1 MSKGTGVIYGKQI
14 VKNTIVKKLNGS
26 SESDQFLISDTDN
39 NVVLDINSIGSTHSF
54 DLRWTGT
61 LPVNRGGLN
70 NTELNGNEILIAE
83 SDGNSVI
90 SSGYVLNDNGVS
102 QTDIWSAD
110 KIIAYQNNFRVTK
123 VEFTIGDGIQ
133 TDFLLDHNLGTKFVI
148 IQIFDQENGEE
159 VDAYIKRVDN
169 NNALISFNKPP
180 LTDEYCVV
188 II

>member
-1 MSKGTGVIYGKQI
+1 MAKGTGIIYGKQI
-14 VKNTIVKKLNGS
+14 VKNTLVKKINGS
-26 SESDQFLISDTDN
+26 SDSNQFLISDTDN
-39 NVVLDINSIGSTHSF
+39 NVVLDINSLGSTHSF

-61 LPVNRGGLN
+61 LPVSKGGLN
-70 NTELNGNEILIAE
+70 NTELTGDEILIAE

-90 SSGYVLNDNGVS
+90 SSGYKINDNGIS
-102 QTDIWSAD
+102 QTDLWSAD
-110 KIIAYQNNFRVTK
+110 KVISYQSNYRVTK
-123 VEFTIGDGIQ
+123 VEFTIGDGLE

-148 IQIFDQENGEE
+148 VQIFDSMNGEE

-180 LTDEYCVV
+180 QTDEFCVV